1 MSNGPSREL
10 VSYDESLLVS
20 IVPKIKMN
28 GLEWVV
34 DRIMQFEWFLRIVNR
49 PFDTLSAIIVQVGR
63 CRRLCEATTWIVWT
77 CRSFC
82 LCPDEGEPVDQG
94 NVSGETLE

>member
-49 PFDTLSAIIVQVGR
+49 PFDTLSAS
-63 CRRLCEATTWIVWT
+63 LCKLVDVDIYV
-77 CRSFC
+77 RPPHGLS
-82 LCPDEGEPVDQG
+82 GPVDHFVCALMKVNQ
-94 NVSGETLE
+94 